1 MKTILTTLGVL
12 ASLGTALTAQSS
24 FTYSFI
30 EADGNPWPS
39 DWSGGSFSSEG
50 HHASGWGFDSAA
62 PSDDYTGAYMGDQNV
77 AVVGAKY
84 YNSGSYSLEKGVL
97 TYTMAWNVNG
107 GKGFADNGSAGSPA
121 NQIFQ
126 MGLFNGTPTN
136 TWFGKSLSNVS
147 GGDSLYLAG
156 VEVSANP
163 VTQTGSLNLGVFDEE
178 GNQLAD
184 FGSMNYTAVSNP
196 GGGEGVHFFNFRQ
209 DYTFLNK
216 TQLTLSL
223 WMDEYVVNAG
233 AGTTTYVGQTSFGTQ
248 TITHGLSST
257 EALTPG
263 LGISVKD
270 YANVSITAAN
280 YDGGVELIVVPEPGI
295 LTMLLAGVLP
305 ALGFRRRG

>member
-1 MKTILTTLGVL
+1 MKSFFATLGVL
-12 ASLGTALTAQSS
+12 ASLGTAITAQSN

-30 EADGNPWPS
+30 DDDGDPWPS
-39 DWSGGSFSSEG
+39 DWSGSSFSSEG

-84 YNSGSYSLEKGVL
+84 YNAGSYHLEKSAL

-107 GKGFADNGSAGSPA
+107 GKGFVDTGSAGSPA

-147 GGDSLYLAG
+147 GADSLYLAG

-163 VTQTGSLNLGVFDEE
+163 ISQTGSLNLGVFDEA

-184 FGSMNYTAVSNP
+184 FGNLNYTAVDAS
-196 GGGEGVHFFNFRQ
+196 GVHHFNFRQ
-209 DYTFLNK
+209 DYTFLNS

-223 WMDEYVVNAG
+223 WMDEYIVDAG
-233 AGTTTYVGQTSFGTQ
+233 GGTTTFVGQTSYGTK

-270 YANVSITAAN
+270 FANVSITSAN
-280 YDGGVELIVVPEPGI
+280 YDGGVEVIVVPEPSMI
-295 LTMLLAGVLP
+295 TLLFASLLP
-305 ALGFRRRG
+305 MLGFRKRN